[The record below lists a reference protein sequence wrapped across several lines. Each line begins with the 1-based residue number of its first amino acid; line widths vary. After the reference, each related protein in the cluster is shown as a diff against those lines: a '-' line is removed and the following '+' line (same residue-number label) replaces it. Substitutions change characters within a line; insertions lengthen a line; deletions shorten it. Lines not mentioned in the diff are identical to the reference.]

1 MFAHPISVFHNQ
13 SVVASVAFA
22 DHAAMCGS
30 YQRGSSVGV
39 LGSPGKPPTP

>member
-22 DHAAMCGS
+22 DQAAMCGS
-30 YQRGSSVGV
+30 YQRGRSVGV